1 MMSLKKYFWIYL
13 GLYLAISML
22 LTVIGTFINIGA
34 GPSIIVPFAAA
45 VSTGQ
50 FFMKDHLR
58 APNDAEKKRL
68 VWGSL
73 AITWGV
79 SVIALLVILAVIK
92 ATGEDMSQFTDMASS
107 GVFMAI
113 MLVVLILVFLISY
126 AMTNWAYGSFL
137 TKMAAKIKPTHQAN

>member
-1 MMSLKKYFWIYL
+1 MSLKKYFWIYF
-13 GLYLAISML
+13 GLYLAISII
-22 LTVIGTFINIGA
+22 LTVIGLFINIGS

-58 APNDAEKKRL
+58 APDAAEKKCL

-73 AITWGV
+73 AISWGV

-92 ATGEDMSQFTDMASS
+92 ATGEDISQFTEMASS
-107 GVFMAI
+107 GVFLAI
-113 MLVVLILVFLISY
+113 MLVMLILVFLISY
-126 AMTNWAYGSFL
+126 AMTSWAYGGFL
-137 TKMAAKIKPTHQAN
+137 TKMATKMKPNHESK